1 MRPLKE
7 TTAIRATYFLY
18 LGAIGLIVTYWPLYF
33 QAIGMTPAEIG
44 LVFSGRSVISILM
57 QPVLGY
63 LAVKYGRPTG
73 ILRVTLWLGA
83 LLSLLMQLSTGLI
96 AVCLLMWLQAFPE
109 AGTVPMLDTTIVGR
123 YGSVRF
129 GSFRLWGSLGYGI
142 AVALFGWAVSGMEG
156 AAAGDIAVDYTPV
169 LYVLAALFV
178 FKLSETP
185 LTVAAS
191 SVGGRL
197 PRSADWWLF
206 LCSGWFHWVAV
217 MSYNLFLAIYCIDH
231 GFSSAVPGYAV
242 GVAIVGEVAALAL
255 APALFLRRDA
265 RSVVAWS
272 LLLSILRWVATALAL
287 SAWWLIL
294 IQFLHFAGF
303 GLWYA
308 GLMRELDRYAEQT
321 PRPLLQSVFASV
333 VLGCGGLAAGLLGGR
348 LVGDHGSSWAFW
360 LAAIADWCA
369 LGVWVMRGRYFGR
382 PASVAT
388 A

>member
-1 MRPLKE
+1 MKE

-33 QAIGMTPAEIG
+33 QAIGMSPSEIG
-44 LVFSGRSVISILM
+44 LVFSGRSVISVLM
-57 QPVLGY
+57 QPALGY

-83 LLSLLMQLSTGLI
+83 LLSLLMHLSTGLV

-142 AVALFGWAVSGMEG
+142 AVALFGWAVSGMEA

-169 LYVLAALFV
+169 LYVLAAIFV
-178 FKLSETP
+178 FRLRETP
-185 LTVAAS
+185 LAAAAS
-191 SVGGRL
+191 SVGGKL
-197 PRSADWWLF
+197 PRSADWWL
-206 LCSGWFHWVAV
+206 LLASGWLHWVAV
-217 MSYNLFLAIYCIDH
+217 MSYNLFLAIYCIDR

-242 GVAIVGEVAALAL
+242 GLAIVGEVAALAL
-255 APALFLRRDA
+255 APSLFARREA

-272 LLLSILRWVATALAL
+272 LLLSIFRWVATAMAL

-294 IQFLHFAGF
+294 IQVLHFAGF

-308 GLMRELDRYAEQT
+308 GLLRELDHYAEQT

-333 VLGCGGLAAGLLGGR
+333 VLGCGGLAAGLLGGH
-348 LVGDHGSSWAFW
+348 LVGDLGSAWAFW
-360 LAAIADWCA
+360 LAALADGCA
-369 LGVWVMRGRYFGR
+369 LGVWLMRGRYFAR
-382 PASVAT
+382 PPVTAAT